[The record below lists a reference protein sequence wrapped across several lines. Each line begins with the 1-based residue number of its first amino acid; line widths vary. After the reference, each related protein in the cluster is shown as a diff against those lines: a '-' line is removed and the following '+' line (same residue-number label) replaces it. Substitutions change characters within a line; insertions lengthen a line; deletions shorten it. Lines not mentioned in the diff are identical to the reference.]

1 MITTKNYLFASIKK
15 VVKQLFLLQIHL
27 QQKSPTMLT
36 KIINYDN
43 KKGMYLQH
51 FNKTSSK
58 NVRNT

>member
-36 KIINYDN
+36 KIINYGN
-43 KKGMYLQH
+43 KKGMYLQRLIKH
-51 FNKTSSK
+51 RRKM
-58 NVRNT
+58 